1 MLIDLVRLSL
11 TASLIELLT
20 GTSQGCQKMSGVL
33 KVMFY
38 MKMNFVFMG
47 KITEFYPKLSIFF
60 PIGWL
65 KELNLTLKSYFLIT
79 RKNSEISSV
88 SPSLL

>member
-11 TASLIELLT
+11 TASPIELLK

-47 KITEFYPKLSIFF
+47 KLRNFIQSFLFF
-60 PIGWL
+60 SNWL
-65 KELNLTLKSYFLIT
+65 AKGA
-79 RKNSEISSV
+79 
-88 SPSLL
+88 

>member
-11 TASLIELLT
+11 TASPIELLT

-47 KITEFYPKLSIFF
+47 KITKFYPKLSIFF
-60 PIGWL
+60 SNWL
-65 KELNLTLKSYFLIT
+65 AKGAKSNSKELFLNN
-79 RKNSEISSV
+79 KKKQ
-88 SPSLL
+88 

>member
-11 TASLIELLT
+11 TASPIELLK

-47 KITEFYPKLSIFF
+47 KLRLAK
-60 PIGWL
+60 GA
-65 KELNLTLKSYFLIT
+65 
-79 RKNSEISSV
+79 
-88 SPSLL
+88 

>member
-11 TASLIELLT
+11 TASPIELLK

-47 KITEFYPKLSIFF
+47 KITEFYPKLSKTMSGI
-60 PIGWL
+60 
-65 KELNLTLKSYFLIT
+65 EKSDLLAIHV
-79 RKNSEISSV
+79 KSSQV
-88 SPSLL
+88 SSKR